1 MKLQRTLRFFAL
13 LLIVAGLIGLV
24 PLSRAWIKNKTAVAQ
39 RQNIT
44 MQTVQ
49 LQPSPA
55 LITGQPVKISIPS
68 LHIDLP
74 IIPGYYNAKSGA
86 WTLTLNKAQFATPSV
101 TPNNMTGNT
110 LIYGHYRPEVFAH
123 LHLIKS
129 GAQAVVTTDNG
140 YVFSYTFES
149 SAPLDPTDTSIFAY
163 KGVPRLTVQTC
174 SGAYMQHR
182 QMYYFHYDSYSVL
195 PNAQKQVASK

>member
-1 MKLQRTLRFFAL
+1 MKLSHTLRLIAL
-13 LLIVAGLIGLV
+13 LLIVSSLIGLV
-24 PLSRAWIKNKTAVAQ
+24 PLSLAWVKNKHAVAQ
-39 RQNIT
+39 RQNQT

-49 LQPSPA
+49 LQSSPA
-55 LITGQPVKISIPS
+55 LITGQPIKISIPS

-110 LIYGHYRPEVFAH
+110 LIYGHYRPEVFAY
-123 LHLIKS
+123 LHLIKT
-129 GAQAVVTTDNG
+129 GAQAIVTTDNG
-140 YVFSYTFES
+140 YEFSYTFES
-149 SAPLDPTDTSIFAY
+149 TMPLDPTDTSIFAY
-163 KGVPRLTVQTC
+163 KGTPRLTVQTC

-195 PNAQKQVASK
+195 PSAQKQVASK